1 MKTITLLL
9 IKNTSFENCF
19 FLEIDYFSVLTE
31 KWYGMNDYSFSLFLH
46 NMFAH
51 SIPRRAE
58 WFIDKR
64 YQTNDKYDN
73 TLFWTWYLVGK
84 EK

>member
-1 MKTITLLL
+1 
-9 IKNTSFENCF
+9 
-19 FLEIDYFSVLTE
+19 
-31 KWYGMNDYSFSLFLH
+31 MNDCSFILFFYHMLVI
-46 NMFAH
+46 
-51 SIPRRAE
+51 SISVTEE

-73 TLFWTWYLVGK
+73 TLFWTWYWVGK